1 MRKRLFIIPIVV
13 IFIAIIFIL
22 ESMMSENKIEVNK
35 NNTLPEKYELTEKEL
50 LNLNAIK
57 DEIYDLNLFLR
68 DSMSENISDN
78 IMIYDKID
86 KIGKFNDNLFA
97 QKFIQKYNDSK
108 IDTLLKEGTD
118 LEKMFIY
125 MYSSLRTNHYEGL
138 GDYLALVNK
147 DLKINEVDNF
157 ENIQYIYVDGFDK
170 NGMLNNAKKYTS
182 SIANNFKMLIC
193 FKNSNN
199 KYKAYVFN
207 GLKSKWDGKNNYD
220 TGLSIEV
227 YEENEYIKLLQN
239 KYNNAAKNF
248 GTLKTEELNDLY
260 NRYKDFLEFYYEYK
274 NEIFY
279 PKWDNIRNEKENI
292 NKKIDPFIGMSSDE
306 VLNSTWGE
314 PESKN
319 ITKTKYGKKEQWIY
333 GNGKYVYVTNGFV
346 TAIQTTE

>member
-1 MRKRLFIIPIVV
+1 M

-260 NRYKDFLEFYYEYK
+260 NRYKDFFRILL
-274 NEIFY
+274 
-279 PKWDNIRNEKENI
+279 R
-292 NKKIDPFIGMSSDE
+292 
-306 VLNSTWGE
+306 V
-314 PESKN
+314 
-319 ITKTKYGKKEQWIY
+319 
-333 GNGKYVYVTNGFV
+333 
-346 TAIQTTE
+346 